1 MFYMLGITMP
11 MTRMADSIGKSVAS
25 LSTAF
30 DELSTL
36 QGEALTDNLES
47 GHDKLKKKFAEITKL
62 DITLNN
68 FLVRARPKFLEGWC
82 EMSILLRIKSSPYV
96 NRISQKPHAENLQRL
111 FLWRVLHHA
120 V

>member
-1 MFYMLGITMP
+1 MP
-11 MTRMADSIGKSVAS
+11 TPRMADGIGKSIGL

-36 QGEALTDNLES
+36 QGEALTEDLES

-68 FLVRARPKFLEGWC
+68 FLVRARLKFSEGSC
-82 EMSILLRIKSSPYV
+82 EIPFY
-96 NRISQKPHAENLQRL
+96 
-111 FLWRVLHHA
+111 
-120 V
+120 

>member
-1 MFYMLGITMP
+1 MFPTLQQNQSPLTIVPQFLDCLAKNGL
-11 MTRMADSIGKSVAS
+11 

-36 QGEALTDNLES
+36 QGEALTEDLES

-68 FLVRARPKFLEGWC
+68 FLVRARLKFSEGSC
-82 EMSILLRIKSSPYV
+82 EIPFY
-96 NRISQKPHAENLQRL
+96 
-111 FLWRVLHHA
+111 
-120 V
+120 